1 MSASTRL
8 LFSACLLSALLFST
22 SVPAAAQ
29 QGAVK
34 AWEEKLVVPT
44 YPADAPE
51 RAPMFYEG
59 RGYQGAKGPVYP
71 YPFIDKLFDQK
82 EDHAYKA
89 VYLENEF
96 VRICVLPELGGRIFE
111 AVDKTDQY
119 NFFYR
124 QHVVKPALI
133 GMLGAWISGGVEWNI
148 PHHHRASS
156 FMPVPY
162 RIEENSDGS
171 RTVWVG
177 EMELRHEMRWV
188 MGLTLRPGKSYVEAT
203 LRLINR
209 TPLTHS
215 FLYFANVAVHANEN
229 YQIIFPP
236 STEFAVQHAKV
247 EFSRWPISTNTY
259 GGVDRSK
266 GVDVSWYK
274 NHPSAVSMFAFEC
287 KEDFLAGYDHGKEAG
302 TLHIA
307 EHGIMPGKK
316 FFTWGTGGDGKA
328 WDQLLT
334 DTDGPYLELM
344 VGGYSDN
351 QPDYSWIQ
359 PYEVKTVREFWYPYQ
374 KIGGVKNANIEG
386 AVNLDVEAGK
396 AKFGFHATEVHP
408 SALVKVAVAGKT
420 VFEKTT
426 SIDPGHP
433 FLGEVVLDAGV
444 KPQDVRA
451 SLSDKGRELV
461 AYQPAPPR
469 EPSPMPTKVTPPP
482 APKDIKTI
490 EELYLAGQRLEQF
503 YSPSRE
509 QFYSPSREPDPYY
522 EEALRR
528 DPGDSRVNVAM
539 GLLQLRRGQFVTAEK
554 SFRIA
559 VERVTKNYTRPRD
572 GESLYYLGMA
582 LKYQGRLDEAT
593 EQFNR
598 AAWSVAWRTP
608 ANYAL
613 AEIASSQ
620 GDSAQALAYLERALV
635 TDTENTKA
643 IVLRAALLRRA
654 GRIEYATRLLGRAQR
669 LDPLDVWS
677 RHENALLKGVK
688 EPIDAGSS
696 RNDDRQP
703 YLEMAVD
710 YTNAGLRDEAIGVLR
725 DLAKAQSDPA
735 QVDPLVYYH
744 LADLETETGAKDQA
758 AADYQL
764 ARKASPDYCFPFRL
778 ESIGV
783 LKRAIE
789 RNPSDARAPYYLG
802 NLLYDLQPAEAI
814 AMWEKSRALDPSY
827 GMVHRN
833 LGLAYESRKGDHVRS
848 LASLEEAFRLDQDPR
863 LLNEL
868 DTESE
873 LAGVP
878 AQKRLDFLLKNQ
890 KAVLDRDDT
899 LAREIELHVQLGHY
913 DTALELLKSRIFH
926 VWEGARFTAHDS
938 YVDAQLLRAHGLLK
952 AGKADEALV
961 GYKAAL
967 EYPVNLSTGKPFH
980 GDRSGEIEYFVG
992 RALEAR
998 HATAEAKE
1006 WYTRSAA
1013 EKSWDPSV
1021 RFHQAKALEALGESK
1036 KATAIFDGL
1045 VADGERQLASA
1056 TKGGIEDFAKFG
1068 DRGST
1073 VERQARAHYVLGL
1086 GHLGKGESEKAR
1098 AEFTESLKLNP
1109 NLFWAKYELSTLKI

>member
-1 MSASTRL
+1 MCAKIRFFL
-8 LFSACLLSALLFST
+8 SACFLAAIALL
-22 SVPAAAQ
+22 VNLPADAQ
-29 QGAVK
+29 PAAVK

-59 RGYQGAKGPVYP
+59 RAYQGAKGAVYP

-96 VRICVLPELGGRIFE
+96 VKICVLPELGGRIFE
-111 AVDKTDQY
+111 AIDKTDQY

-124 QHVVKPALI
+124 QHVIKPALI

-162 RIEENSDGS
+162 RIEENADGS

-177 EMELRHEMRWV
+177 ETELRHRMRWV

-203 LRLINR
+203 LRLFNR
-209 TPLTHS
+209 SPLTHS
-215 FLYFANVAVHANEN
+215 FLYFANVAVHANDN
-229 YQIIFPP
+229 YQIVFPP

-259 GGVDRSK
+259 GGVDRAK

-274 NHPSAVSMFAFEC
+274 SHPTPASMFAFEC

-359 PYEVKTVREFWYPYQ
+359 PYEVKTVKEFWYPYQ
-374 KIGGVKNANIEG
+374 KIGRVKNANIEG
-386 AVNLDVEAGK
+386 AVNLEIEAGK
-396 AKFGFHATEVHP
+396 AKIGFHSTETHA
-408 SALVKVAVAGKT
+408 SALVKVVAAGKT
-420 VFEKTT
+420 ILEKTI

-433 FLGEVVLDAGV
+433 FQAEAKVPAGV

-451 SLSDKGRELV
+451 SLTENGRELI
-461 AYQPAPPR
+461 AYQPAAPR
-469 EPSPMPTKVTPPP
+469 EASPMPTKVTPPA
-482 APKDIKTI
+482 APKEIKTV

-509 QFYSPSREPDPYY
+509 AEPYY

-528 DPGDSRVNVAM
+528 DPADARVNTSM
-539 GLLQLRRGQFVTAEK
+539 GLLELRRGLFTKAEH
-554 SFRIA
+554 SFRTA
-559 VERVTKNYTRPRD
+559 AARVTKNYTRPRE
-572 GESLYYLGMA
+572 GEPLYYLGMA
-582 LKYQGRLDEAT
+582 LQYQGRFDEAM

-598 AAWSVAWRTP
+598 AAWSVGWRTA

-613 AEIASSQ
+613 AELASRK
-620 GDSAQALAYLERALV
+620 GDSAQALAYLDRALV

-654 GRIEYATRLLGRAQR
+654 GHNEDAAKLLGRVGH
-669 LDPLDVWS
+669 LDPLDVWTRRES
-677 RHENALLKGVK
+677 ALLKGVK

-710 YTNAGLRDEAIGVLR
+710 YASAGLRDEAIAVLR
-725 DLAKAQSDPA
+725 DLAKAQADAA

-744 LADLETETGAKDQA
+744 LADLETEAGAKKQA
-758 AADYQL
+758 AADYHL
-764 ARKASPDYCFPFRL
+764 ALKASPDYCFPFRL

-783 LKRAIE
+783 LKRAME
-789 RNPSDARAPYYLG
+789 RNPADARAPYYLG
-802 NLLYDLQPAEAI
+802 NLLYDLQPAEAMQ
-814 AMWEKSRALDPSY
+814 MWEKSRVLDGKY
-827 GMVHRN
+827 AMVHRN
-833 LGLAYESRKGDHVRS
+833 LGLAYESRKGDHAKS
-848 LASLEEAFRLDQDPR
+848 LASLEEAFRLSQDPR
-863 LLNEL
+863 FLNEF
-868 DTESE
+868 DTERE

-878 AQKRLDFLLKNQ
+878 AQKRLDFLLKNE

-899 LAREIELHVQLGHY
+899 LAREIVLHVQLGHY
-913 DTALELLKSRIFH
+913 DKALELLKSRIFH
-926 VWEGARFTAHDS
+926 VWEGAEFTAHDS
-938 YVDAQLLRAHGLLK
+938 YVNAQLLRAHGLLK
-952 AGKADEALV
+952 AGKADEALA
-961 GYKAAL
+961 GYMAAL
-967 EYPVNLSTGKPFH
+967 EYPSNLSTGKSYH
-980 GDRSGEIEYFVG
+980 GDRSPEINYFVG
-992 RALEAR
+992 LALDGKHSAS
-998 HATAEAKE
+998 EAKQ
-1006 WYTRSAA
+1006 WYR
-1013 EKSWDPSV
+1013 KSTVEESMNPSV
-1021 RFHQAKALEALGESK
+1021 RFHQAKAFATLGEAG
-1036 KATAIFDGL
+1036 KAAAIFDKL
-1045 VADGERQLASA
+1045 VADGERQLANAS
-1056 TKGGIEDFAKFG
+1056 KGGVEDFAKFG
-1068 DRGST
+1068 DRGT
-1073 VERQARAHYVLGL
+1073 TIQRQASAHYVLGL
-1086 GHLGKGESEKAR
+1086 GYLGKGDKAKAR
-1098 AEFTESLKLNP
+1098 TEFAECVKLNP
-1109 NLFWAKYELSTLKI
+1109 NQFWASYQLSTLKL

>member
-1 MSASTRL
+1 MSAKTR
-8 LFSACLLSALLFST
+8 FFLSAGVLSVLLVSA
-22 SVPAAAQ
+22 SLPAAAQ

-44 YPADAPE
+44 YPADEPE

-59 RGYQGAKGPVYP
+59 RGYQGAKGPIYP
-71 YPFIDKLFDQK
+71 YPFIDKLFDRK

-96 VRICVLPELGGRIFE
+96 VKICVLPELGGRIFE
-111 AVDKTDQY
+111 AIDKTDQY

-124 QHVVKPALI
+124 QHVIKPALI

-156 FMPVPY
+156 FMPIPY
-162 RIEENSDGS
+162 RIEENADGS

-177 EMELRHEMRWV
+177 EMELRHEMRWT

-203 LRLINR
+203 LRLLNR

-215 FLYFANVAVHANEN
+215 FLYFANVAVHANDN

-316 FFTWGTGGDGKA
+316 FFTWGTGGDGKT

-359 PYEVKTVREFWYPYQ
+359 PYEVKTVKEFWYPYQ

-386 AVNLDVEAGK
+386 AVNLEVEAGK
-396 AKFGFHATEVHP
+396 AKFGFHSTEVHG
-408 SALVKVAVAGKT
+408 SALVRVTAAGKT
-420 VFEKTT
+420 IFEKSV

-433 FLGEVVLDAGV
+433 FRADAALPAGV

-451 SLSDKGRELV
+451 SLSIDGRELV
-461 AYQPAPPR
+461 AYQPAAPR

-482 APKDIKTI
+482 APKDMKTV

-509 QFYSPSREPDPYY
+509 PDAYY

-528 DPGDSRVNVAM
+528 DPADSRVNTAM
-539 GLLQLRRGQFVTAEK
+539 GLLQLRRGQFTKAEQ
-554 SFRIA
+554 SFRTA

-582 LKYQGRLDEAT
+582 LKYQGRFDEAT

-608 ANYAL
+608 SNYAL
-613 AEIASSQ
+613 AELASRK
-620 GDSAQALAYLERALV
+620 GDSAQALAYLDRALV

-654 GRIEYATRLLGRAQR
+654 GRNQDATRLLGRVR
-669 LDPLDVWS
+669 HLDPLDVWA
-677 RHENALLKGVK
+677 RRENALLTGVK

-696 RNDDRQP
+696 RNDDRQT

-710 YTNAGLRDEAIGVLR
+710 YANAGLRDEAIAVLR
-725 DLAKAQSDPA
+725 DLAKAQSDAA

-744 LADLETETGAKDQA
+744 LADLETEAGAKDQA

-764 ARKASPDYCFPFRL
+764 ALKASPDYCFPFRL
-778 ESIGV
+778 ESIDV

-789 RNPSDARAPYYLG
+789 RNPADARAPYYLG
-802 NLLYDLQPAEAI
+802 NLLYDLQPAEAM
-814 AMWEKSRALDPSY
+814 AMWEKSRALDASY
-827 GMVHRN
+827 AMVHRN
-833 LGLAYESRKGDHVRS
+833 LGLAYESRKGDHAKS
-848 LASLEEAFRLDQDPR
+848 LASLEEAFRLNQDPR
-863 LLNEL
+863 FLNEL
-868 DTESE
+868 DTERE

-878 AQKRLDFLLKNQ
+878 AQKRLDFLLKNE
-890 KAVLDRDDT
+890 KAVQHRDDT
-899 LAREIELHVQLGHY
+899 LAREIELHVQVGEY
-913 DTALELLKSRIFH
+913 DKALELLKSRIFH

-938 YVDAQLLRAHGLLK
+938 YVNAQLLRAHGLLK
-952 AGKADEALV
+952 AGKADEALA

-967 EYPVNLSTGKPFH
+967 EYPANLSTGKPYH
-980 GDRSGEIEYFVG
+980 GDRSAEIEYYVG
-992 RALEAR
+992 RALEAG
-998 HATAEAKE
+998 HNTAEAKE
-1006 WYTRSAA
+1006 WYRKSAA
-1013 EKSWDPSV
+1013 EQSWDPSV
-1021 RFHQAKALEALGESK
+1021 RFHQAKAMEALGDTK
-1036 KATAIFDGL
+1036 KAAAIFDAL
-1045 VADGERQLASA
+1045 VADGERQLAQA
-1056 TKGGIEDFAKFG
+1056 NKGGIEDFAKFG

-1073 VERQARAHYVLGL
+1073 VQRQANAHYVQGL
-1086 GHLGKGESEKAR
+1086 GHLGKGDSGKAR
-1098 AEFTESLKLNP
+1098 AEFAESLKLNP
-1109 NLFWAKYELSTLKI
+1109 NLFWAKYELTTLKP

>member
-1 MSASTRL
+1 MSAKTRFI
-8 LFSACLLSALLFST
+8 FSACILAVFLLSISL
-22 SVPAAAQ
+22 PAAAQ

-59 RGYQGAKGPVYP
+59 RGYQGAKGAIYP

-89 VYLENEF
+89 VYLENDF
-96 VRICVLPELGGRIFE
+96 IKICVLPELGGRIFE

-119 NFFYR
+119 NFFYH
-124 QHVVKPALI
+124 QHVIKPALI

-162 RIEENSDGS
+162 RIEENPDGS

-229 YQIIFPP
+229 YQIVFPP

-316 FFTWGTGGDGKA
+316 FFTWGNGGDGRA

-359 PYEVKTVREFWYPYQ
+359 PYEVKTIKEFWYPFQ

-386 AVNLDVEAGK
+386 AVNLVVEAGK
-396 AKFGFHATEVHP
+396 AKFGFHSTEARSSVL
-408 SALVKVAVAGKT
+408 AKVVAAGQT
-420 VFEKTT
+420 IFEKTI

-433 FLGEVVLDAGV
+433 FMDEVAVPAGV

-451 SLSDKGRELV
+451 SLSDNGRELI
-461 AYQPAPPR
+461 AYQAAPPSA
-469 EPSPMPTKVTPPP
+469 PSPMPQKVTPPP
-482 APKDIKTI
+482 APKDMKTV
-490 EELYLAGQRLEQF
+490 EELYLAGQRL
-503 YSPSRE
+503 E

-528 DPGDSRVNVAM
+528 DPGDSRVNTAM
-539 GLLQLRRGQFVTAEK
+539 GLLQLRRGLFGKAEQ
-554 SFRIA
+554 SFRTA
-559 VERVTKNYTRPRD
+559 VARVTKNYTRPRD
-572 GESLYYLGMA
+572 GEPLYYLGMA
-582 LKYQGRLDEAT
+582 LKYQGRYDEAT

-613 AEIASSQ
+613 AEIASRK
-620 GDSAQALAYLERALV
+620 GDSAQALAYLDRALV
-635 TDTENTKA
+635 TDSENTKA

-654 GRIEYATRLLGRAQR
+654 GRTEDATRLLGRVHR
-669 LDPLDVWS
+669 LDPLDAWT
-677 RHENALLKGVK
+677 RHESALLKGTQEK
-688 EPIDAGSS
+688 IDAGSS

-710 YTNAGLRDEAIGVLR
+710 YANAGLRDEAIAVLR
-725 DLAKAQSDPA
+725 ELAKAQSGAA

-744 LADLETETGAKDQA
+744 LADLETEAGAKDQA

-764 ARKASPDYCFPFRL
+764 ALKASPDYCFPFRL

-789 RNPSDARAPYYLG
+789 RNPADARAPYYLG

-814 AMWEKSRALDPSY
+814 ALWEKSRTLDPSY
-827 GMVHRN
+827 AMVHRN
-833 LGLAYESRKGDHVRS
+833 LGLAYESRKGDHAKS
-848 LASLEEAFRLDQDPR
+848 LASLEEAFRLEQDPR
-863 LLNEL
+863 FLNEL
-868 DTESE
+868 DTERE
-873 LAGVP
+873 LAGVA
-878 AQKRLDFLLKNQ
+878 AQKRLDFLLKNE
-890 KAVLDRDDT
+890 KAVQDRDDT
-899 LAREIELHVQLGHY
+899 LAREIELHVQVGHY
-913 DTALELLKSRIFH
+913 DKALELLKSRIFH

-938 YVDAQLLRAHGLLK
+938 YVDAQLLRSHALLK
-952 AGKADEALV
+952 AGKADEALA

-980 GDRSGEIEYFVG
+980 GDRSGEIDYFVG
-992 RALEAR
+992 KALDAK
-998 HATAEAKE
+998 HASAEAKE
-1006 WYTRSAA
+1006 WYGKSAA
-1013 EKSWDPSV
+1013 EQSWDPSV
-1021 RFHQAKALEALGESK
+1021 RFHQAQALQALGDTK
-1036 KATAIFDGL
+1036 KAASIFDSL
-1045 VADGERQLASA
+1045 VADGERQLARA
-1056 TKGGIEDFAKFG
+1056 NKGGIEDFAKFG
-1068 DRGST
+1068 DRGSA
-1073 VERQARAHYVLGL
+1073 VQRQAEAHYVLGL
-1086 GHLGKGESEKAR
+1086 GQLGKGDSAKAR
-1098 AEFTESLKLNP
+1098 AELTESLKLNP
-1109 NLFWAKYELSTLKI
+1109 SLIWAKYELSTLK

>member
-1 MSASTRL
+1 MLAKIRFEQYACIVATL
-8 LFSACLLSALLFST
+8 LFC
-22 SVPAAAQ
+22 SVLPAAAQ
-29 QGAVK
+29 QGAVR
-34 AWEEKLVVPT
+34 AWEEQLVVPT

-59 RGYQGAKGPVYP
+59 RAYQGAKGAVYP

-82 EDHAYKA
+82 VDKSYKA

-96 VRICVLPELGGRIFE
+96 VRICVVPELGGRIFE
-111 AVDKTDQY
+111 AIDKTDQY

-124 QHVVKPALI
+124 QHVIKPALI

-156 FMPVPY
+156 FMPVQY
-162 RIEENSDGS
+162 RIEEGADGS

-177 EMELRHEMRWV
+177 ETELRHRMRWV
-188 MGLTLRPGKSYVEAT
+188 RGLTLRPGKSYVEAT
-203 LRLINR
+203 LRLFNR
-209 TPLTHS
+209 SAMTHS

-229 YQIIFPP
+229 YQIVFPP

-274 NHPSAVSMFAFEC
+274 NHPTPASMFAFES

-316 FFTWGTGGDGKA
+316 FFTWGVQGDGKA

-359 PYEVKTVREFWYPYQ
+359 PYEVKTVKEFWYPYQ

-386 AVNLDVEAGK
+386 AVNLEVEAGK
-396 AKFGFHATEVHP
+396 AKFGFHSTEAHA
-408 SALVKVAVAGKT
+408 SALVKVTAAGQN
-420 VFEKTT
+420 VFEKTI

-433 FLGEVVLDAGV
+433 YQADAALPAGV
-444 KPQDVRA
+444 EPHEVRA
-451 SLSDKGRELV
+451 SLSSNGRELV
-461 AYQPAPPR
+461 AYQPAAPKAA
-469 EPSPMPTKVTPPP
+469 SPMPTKVTPPP
-482 APKDIKTI
+482 APKDMKTV

-509 QFYSPSREPDPYY
+509 PDPYY
-522 EEALRR
+522 QEALRR
-528 DPGDSRVNVAM
+528 DPDDSRVNTAM
-539 GLLQLRRGQFVTAEK
+539 GLLELHRGLFTKAEQHFQTA
-554 SFRIA
+554 I
-559 VERVTKNYTRPRD
+559 ERLTKNYTRPRN
-572 GESLYYLGMA
+572 GEPLYYLGIA
-582 LKYQGRLDEAT
+582 LKYEGQFDEAT
-593 EQFNR
+593 EAFNR
-598 AAWSVAWRTP
+598 AAWSVAWSTP

-613 AEIASSQ
+613 AELASRK
-620 GDSAQALAYLERALV
+620 GDRPQALVYLDRALA
-635 TDTENTKA
+635 TDAENTKA
-643 IVLRAALLRRA
+643 IVLRAALLRRG
-654 GRIEYATRLLGRAQR
+654 GRNEEAARLLEGVRR
-669 LDPLDVWS
+669 LDPLDVWA
-677 RHENALLKGVK
+677 RRENALLLGVK

-710 YTNAGLRDEAIGVLR
+710 YANAGLRDEAISVLR

-744 LADLETETGAKDQA
+744 LADLETELGAKEQA

-764 ARKASPDYCFPFRL
+764 ALKASPDYCFPFRL

-789 RNPSDARAPYYLG
+789 SNPSDARAPYYLG
-802 NLLYDLQPAEAI
+802 NLLYDLQPEEAI
-814 AMWEKSRALDPSY
+814 AMWEKSRTLDPSY
-827 GMVHRN
+827 AMVHRN
-833 LGLAYESRKGDHVRS
+833 LGLAYENRKGDHAKSIV
-848 LASLEEAFRLDQDPR
+848 SLEEAFRLSDDPR
-863 LLNEL
+863 FLNEL

-873 LAGVP
+873 LAGVD
-878 AQKRLDFLLKNQ
+878 ARKRLDFLLKNE
-890 KAVLDRDDT
+890 KAVVDRDDT
-899 LAREIELHVQLGHY
+899 LAREIELHVQLGDY
-913 DTALELLKSRIFH
+913 DRALELLKSRVFH

-938 YVDAQLLRAHGLLK
+938 YVNAQLLRAHGLLK
-952 AGKADEALV
+952 ADKADEALA

-967 EYPVNLSTGKPFH
+967 EYPENLSTGKPYR
-980 GDRSGEIEYFVG
+980 GDRSPEIDYFVG
-992 RALEAR
+992 RALEAK
-998 HATAEAKE
+998 HATSEAKE
-1006 WYTRSAA
+1006 WYRKSAA
-1013 EKSWDPSV
+1013 EESRDPSV
-1021 RFHQAKALEALGESK
+1021 RFHQAKAMAALGDTK
-1036 KATAIFDGL
+1036 KAEAIFGEL
-1045 VADGERQLASA
+1045 IRDGERQLARAS
-1056 TKGGIEDFAKFG
+1056 KGGVEDFAKFG

-1073 VERQARAHYVLGL
+1073 VQREADAHYVLGL
-1086 GHLGKGESEKAR
+1086 GQLGKGDKAKAR

-1109 NLFWAKYELSTLKI
+1109 NLFWAKYELSTLKL